1 MKPAPTQL
9 SALLGFIALTLGV
22 MGPSARADQAA
33 GAMIAQALPQ
43 AKALERDL
51 PWQLLPEGEAWQNL
65 LNAPPE
71 KRHSA
76 RWLFALSLLNSGKGP
91 DALGM
96 LDLLVQADPALDGI
110 ANYRLARGAALTL
123 MGRHADAVT
132 ALDHVQLAAMPDAC
146 AWRMRALA
154 DAGLSKEALRQSACA
169 LPVLKRLSETQRVPF
184 IEALS
189 AAAVEEAQYKFAL
202 EWLDLLPATPATSL
216 LKARALY
223 GLKQDAQAQEFLAE
237 VDRSGTEGEK
247 AAAGIA
253 RIEAKL
259 ARQQIAPAQAIKELD
274 KVSYAWRGDRIELKA
289 LKLRYR
295 LARDRNDG
303 KAALVTGATMIRYFD
318 WRLLDPALLPELR
331 LTLSA
336 ILDPAS
342 GTRLDQAAGVYWDY
356 RDLAPAGAEG
366 ELLIMKLAGRLE
378 EAGLYARAGELLEH
392 RLKANP
398 NDETNGSVSVRAATM
413 FVKADQCD
421 RAIRLLAASEGPAYL
436 PEILTQRKQVEAVA
450 LARLGRA
457 SEALAVLE
465 GAGDSELLKNEILW
479 YAQKWDE
486 FVVLHAASL
495 PAPHALSPTDRIR
508 VLRQAIALTLVKNQ
522 PAALQLRQRYLAAF
536 KGSSEY
542 KAFELLTGPVGRLD
556 PVALGN
562 AIAATTTSSPA
573 GALGDLLLT
582 VPAPV
587 GNAAKAVR

>member
-1 MKPAPTQL
+1 MQL
-9 SALLGFIALTLGV
+9 AGVLGFATLTLGV
-22 MGPSARADQAA
+22 MGPSAHADQAT
-33 GAMIAQALPQ
+33 GAMIEQALPQ

-71 KRHSA
+71 KHHSA

-132 ALDHVQLAAMPDAC
+132 ALDHLQLAAMPDAC
-146 AWRMRALA
+146 AWRMRALSE
-154 DAGLSKEALRQSACA
+154 AGLSKEALRQSACA
-169 LPVLKRLSETQRVPF
+169 LPVLKRLSEAQRVPF
-184 IEALS
+184 IQALS
-189 AAAVEEAQYKFAL
+189 EAAVDEAQYKFAM
-202 EWLDLLPATPATSL
+202 EWLDLLPATTATSL

-223 GLKQDAQAQEFLAE
+223 GLKQDAQAEEFLAE

-247 AAAGIA
+247 AAAGIT

-259 ARQQIAPAQAIKELD
+259 ARKQMSSGQAIKDLE

-295 LARDRNDG
+295 LARERNDG
-303 KAALVTGATMIRYFD
+303 KGALVAGATMIRYFD

-421 RAIRLLAASEGPAYL
+421 RAIRLLTASEGPAYL
-436 PEILTQRKQVEAVA
+436 PEIMTQRKLVEAVA

-465 GAGDSELLKNEILW
+465 GADGSELLKSEILW

-486 FVVLHAASL
+486 FVVLHASSL
-495 PAPHALSPTDRIR
+495 PAPRALSPTDRIR
-508 VLRQAIALTLVKNQ
+508 VLRQAIALTLVKDQ
-522 PAALQLRQRYLAAF
+522 TAVQQLRQRYLPAF
-536 KGSSEY
+536 KGSKEY

-562 AIAATTTSSPA
+562 AIAATTTTSPA

-582 VPAPV
+582 VPAPS
-587 GNAAKAVR
+587 GDAAKAVR